1 MALLYLVAHEDLDPV
16 AEAAVARY
24 VHGGL
29 LVAVAVVH
37 EPRHILLRPVLLAPG
52 IRSGGQ

>member
-1 MALLYLVAHEDLDPV
+1 MVLLHLVAHEDLDPV
-16 AEAAVARY
+16 AEAPIARY

-37 EPRHILLRPVLLAPG
+37 EPRHVLLRPVLLAPG
-52 IRSGGQ
+52 IRSGG